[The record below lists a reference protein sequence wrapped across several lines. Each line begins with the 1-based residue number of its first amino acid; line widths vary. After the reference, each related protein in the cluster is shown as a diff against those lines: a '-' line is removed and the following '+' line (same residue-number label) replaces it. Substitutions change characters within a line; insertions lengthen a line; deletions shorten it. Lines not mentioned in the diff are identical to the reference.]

1 MYKVRLRVL
10 ERCHYSS
17 RRPWRIRY
25 RDKGVVGRR
34 IGKRTISSTMR
45 SHLIQLPFKQIKWF
59 LCLACAQIKFSRSC
73 ENVGSKSEITGVPA
87 AVREVNDEVTK
98 RPPFLRP
105 RRDNV
110 DVGDISTAA
119 LFTWSSLQTMPD
131 IKSVSFPHP
140 RLTIQQ
146 LSDVLRHFVFTRLL
160 NWQVFLA

>member
-1 MYKVRLRVL
+1 MM
-10 ERCHYSS
+10 
-17 RRPWRIRY
+17 
-25 RDKGVVGRR
+25 
-34 IGKRTISSTMR
+34 ISKSQT
-45 SHLIQLPFKQIKWF
+45 
-59 LCLACAQIKFSRSC
+59 KFSRPC
-73 ENVGSKSEITGVPA
+73 RNVGSKSEITGVPA

-119 LFTWSSLQTMPD
+119 LLTWSSLQTMPD
-131 IKSVSFPHP
+131 INSVSFPHP

-160 NWQVFLA
+160 N